1 MRVSLLRKLGAG
13 LALCALS
20 VGTFAQ
26 SKGFD
31 LVRMDREAQ
40 ACTDFYQFANGNW
53 DKTTQIPSDRSR
65 YGSFDILADN
75 NRDILR
81 DILEASA
88 KNTKAAAGSNEQLVG
103 DYYAA
108 CMDEAAI
115 EAAGTK
121 PLEPY
126 FKKIDGIKDA
136 KDLQKVVAQMHKAG
150 IPAVFGFGAG
160 ADLKNSTMTIANMG
174 QGGLSLPNRDYYTK
188 DDEKSKQT
196 RDQFVQHV
204 TNMFV
209 LLGEPQDKAAA
220 NAQTILKLQTQL
232 ANASKSPVDL
242 RNPENRYNKISV
254 ADAQKTVPNFDFN
267 AYFTERGAPK
277 FTEFN
282 IGQPD
287 FFKTVNTMLT
297 EVPVEDW
304 KTYLRWMTLN
314 SAAPLLPKK
323 FVDENFNFYSRTLAG
338 VKEQQPRWRRC
349 VAATDG
355 AVGEALGQEYVKRA
369 FKPEAKKRM
378 DEMITNLFA
387 AFRERLAKLDWMGED
402 TRQQALAKLNA
413 FGRKIGYPDKLR
425 GYQGLKI
432 DRKSFFANSSAVG
445 QFEIARNL
453 KDIGQPVDKS
463 RWGMTPP
470 TVNAY
475 YNALFNE
482 IAFPAGILQPPF
494 FNFEADD
501 AINYGGIG
509 AVIGHEITHGF
520 DDQGSRFDAQ
530 GNLRM
535 WWTAEDRK
543 RFEERASCVDKQF
556 SSYEVLPSLFMNG
569 KLGLGENIA
578 DLGGLTVA
586 YQAYLKSLE
595 GKPRPANID
604 GFTPE
609 QRFFLGWAQVW
620 ASKYTPEAT
629 RLQVQNGP
637 HAVSRFRVNGPL
649 SNLPIFAEAYNCKTG
664 DKMVREERCQIW

>member
-1 MRVSLLRKLGAG
+1 MRLSLLRKLGAG

-20 VGTFAQ
+20 IGTFAQ

-31 LVRMDREAQ
+31 LVRMDREAE
-40 ACTDFYQFANGNW
+40 ACTDFYQFANGTW
-53 DKTTQIPSDRSR
+53 DKNTQIPSDRSR

-75 NRDILR
+75 NRNVLR
-81 DILEASA
+81 DVLDATA
-88 KNTKAAAGSNEQLVG
+88 KNTKAAAGSNEQLIG

-115 EAAGTK
+115 ESAGTK

-126 FKKIDGIKDA
+126 FKKIDGIKDV
-136 KDLQKVVAQMHKAG
+136 KGLQAVIAQMHKSG

-160 ADLKNSTMTIANMG
+160 ADLKNSTMTIANMS
-174 QGGLSLPNRDYYTK
+174 QGGLSLPNRDYYVK

-196 RDQFVQHV
+196 RDQFVQHI

-209 LLGEPQDKAAA
+209 LLGENKEKAAA
-220 NAQTILKLQTQL
+220 SANAILKIQTQL
-232 ANASKSPVDL
+232 AQASKAPVEL
-242 RNPENRYNKISV
+242 RNPENRYSKVSLT
-254 ADAQKTVPNFDFN
+254 DAQAIAPSLDFN
-267 AYFTERGAPK
+267 AYFAGRGAPK

-282 IGQPD
+282 IGQLD
-287 FFKTVNTMLT
+287 FFKAVNTMLT
-297 EVPVEDW
+297 EVSIEDW
-304 KTYLRWMTLN
+304 KTYLRWMALN

-323 FVDENFNFYSRTLAG
+323 FVDENFEFYGKTLTGA
-338 VKEQQPRWRRC
+338 KEQQPRWRRC

-355 AVGEALGQEYVKRA
+355 AVGEALGQEYVKRS

-387 AFRERLAKLDWMGED
+387 AFRERLSKLEWMGEE

-425 GYQGLKI
+425 GYNGLKI
-432 DRKSFFANSSAVG
+432 DRKSYFTNSAAVG

-475 YNALFNE
+475 YSALFNE

-543 RFEERASCVDKQF
+543 RFDERANCVDKQF
-556 SSYEVLPSLFMNG
+556 SGYEVAPALFMNG
-569 KLGLGENIA
+569 KLALGENIA

-586 YQAYLKSLE
+586 FEAFKKSME
-595 GKPRPANID
+595 GKPRPAEID
-604 GFTPE
+604 GFSPE

-620 ASKYTPEAT
+620 ASKYTPEAI

-637 HAVSRFRVNGPL
+637 HAIPRYRVNGPL
-649 SNLPIFAEAYNCKTG
+649 SNLPIFAESYGCKTG
-664 DKMVREERCQIW
+664 DKMVRDERCQIW